1 MGVVF
6 TESRA
11 FPPELRHLGHV
22 GSFGDVN
29 ISDTR
34 SGINVESSIADIFR
48 SLTVGAVDFFGGSSS
63 FAKEAQANAA
73 ALQAQAALV
82 QAQAYGQGE
91 FERAKTIRT
100 VLWVGGGVAGLF
112 LLVSLLRRPSG
123 VKIKNRVGGY
133 RRRRRR

>member
-22 GSFGDVN
+22 GHLGDGMN
-29 ISDTR
+29 TE
-34 SGINVESSIADIFR
+34 GAIADIFR

-63 FAKEAQANAA
+63 FAKEAAANAA

-82 QAQAYGQGE
+82 QAQSYGQGE
-91 FERAKTIRT
+91 YERAKTIRT

-123 VKIKNRVGGY
+123 VKIKNRVSGY
-133 RRRRRR
+133 RRRRSRR